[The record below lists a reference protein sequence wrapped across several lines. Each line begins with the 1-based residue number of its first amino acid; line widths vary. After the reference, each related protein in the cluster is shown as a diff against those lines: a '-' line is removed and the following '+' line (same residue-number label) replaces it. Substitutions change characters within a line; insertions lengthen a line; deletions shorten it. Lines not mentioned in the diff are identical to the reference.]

1 MGRCYGR
8 SIARLCCYLL
18 GFAESGGAAHFV
30 SNFCASGTDPSDSSL
45 LAHSVLQPST
55 ESLRNTIL
63 NSPGWKLFRKHDPG
77 CPGQRHLILDPKGL
91 PSHRCHIRFTKSGQT
106 NIVTAKTVTEI
117 IGTDTGR

>member
-63 NSPGWKLFRKHDPG
+63 NSPAGNYSASMTPDA
-77 CPGQRHLILDPKGL
+77 QASDI
-91 PSHRCHIRFTKSGQT
+91 
-106 NIVTAKTVTEI
+106 
-117 IGTDTGR
+117 